1 MLHVSCGQPVAPSPH
16 CCVFTFAQGRDQGGS
31 QHPAPANY
39 RTPTSH
45 THTKLNSGVIAPP
58 STECS
63 PPRHTP
69 RLWSYR
75 APGSYR
81 APTNYHS
88 PRTYQAPRQY
98 GVGGP
103 TGTGGSK
110 VSAESSGPGNIG
122 GNGGGGDGAGGS
134 GGSGPGGHSDESADG
149 GGRGRMQPLTI
160 AFALFVLVGGIMG
173 YKKKRSKDSLIA
185 SSIITGLLLS
195 SAYLMGKPN
204 TTYGVRLA
212 LVTTASLAAYMGK
225 GYYDK
230 RKVFPQGVLA
240 GISTVMTLGYIG
252 SL

>member
-16 CCVFTFAQGRDQGGS
+16 CCCVLTFAQARDQGRP
-31 QHPAPANY
+31 QHQSPANY
-39 RTPTSH
+39 PTPTSH
-45 THTKLNSGVIAPP
+45 TRTNLSSGVSAPP
-58 STECS
+58 STESS

-69 RLWSYR
+69 RFWSYR
-75 APGSYR
+75 APGNYN

-110 VSAESSGPGNIG
+110 VSAEANGPGNVG
-122 GNGGGGDGAGGS
+122 GHGGGGGS
-134 GGSGPGGHSDESADG
+134 GGTGGAGGFGPGGNSDESADG
-149 GGRGRMQPLTI
+149 
-160 AFALFVLVGGIMG
+160 VGGIMG

-240 GISTVMTLGYIG
+240 CISTVMTLGYIG